1 MDTPLTLDE
10 LRQKWNEVLDLVER
24 EDRITWMA
32 FFDARLASFDGR
44 VLTLDYADSGKF
56 GGSHQF
62 PETRERQL
70 NLLKSAVKDVC
81 GVAIEVEQRP

>member
-10 LRQKWNEVLDLVER
+10 LRQQWNEVLDCVER

-32 FFDARLASFDGR
+32 FFDARLAAFDGKL
-44 VLTLDYADSGKF
+44 LTLDYSDSGKF

-62 PETRERQL
+62 PETRERQI
-70 NLLKSAVKDVC
+70 NLLKNAVKDVC
-81 GVAIEVEQRP
+81 GVDIEVEQRP

>member
-32 FFDARLASFDGR
+32 FFDARLASFDGK
-44 VLTLDYADSGKF
+44 VLTLDYSDSGKF

-70 NLLKSAVKDVC
+70 TLLKAAVKEIC
-81 GVAIEVEQRP
+81 GVEIEVEQRQ

>member
-1 MDTPLTLDE
+1 MDTPLTLEE
-10 LRQKWNEVLDLVER
+10 LRQQWNAVLDLVER

-32 FFDARLASFDGR
+32 FFDARLASFDGK
-44 VLTLDYADSGKF
+44 VLELDYSDSGKF

-70 NLLKSAVKDVC
+70 NLLKNAVKDIC
-81 GVAIEVEQRP
+81 GVEIEVEQRP

>member
-10 LRQKWNEVLDLVER
+10 LRQQWTGVLDCVER

-32 FFDARLASFDGR
+32 FFDARLAAFDGK
-44 VLTLDYADSGKF
+44 VLTLDYSDSGKF

-70 NLLKSAVKDVC
+70 NLLKAAIKDVC
-81 GVAIEVEQRP
+81 GVDIEVEQRP

>member
-10 LRQKWNEVLDLVER
+10 LRQQWNEILDCVER

-32 FFDARLASFDGR
+32 FFDARLADFDGK
-44 VLTLDYADSGKF
+44 VLTLDYSDSGKF

-70 NLLKSAVKDVC
+70 NLLKDAIKDVC
-81 GVAIEVEQRP
+81 GVEIEIEQRP

>member
-1 MDTPLTLDE
+1 MDTPLTLEE

-32 FFDARLASFDGR
+32 FFDARLASFDGK
-44 VLTLDYADSGKF
+44 VLELDYSDSGKF

-62 PETRERQL
+62 PETRERQI
-70 NLLKSAVKDVC
+70 NLLKNAVKDVC
-81 GVAIEVEQRP
+81 VVDIEVEQRP

>member
-10 LRQKWNEVLDLVER
+10 LRQQWNEVLDCIER

-32 FFDARLASFDGR
+32 FFDARLAAFDGK
-44 VLTLDYADSGKF
+44 VLTLDYSDSGKF

-62 PETRERQL
+62 PETRKRQI
-70 NLLKSAVKDVC
+70 NLLKSAIKDVC
-81 GVAIEVEQRP
+81 GVDIEVEQRP

>member
-1 MDTPLTLDE
+1 MDTPLTLEE

-32 FFDARLASFDGR
+32 FFDARLASFDGK
-44 VLTLDYADSGKF
+44 VLELDYSDSGKF

-62 PETRERQL
+62 PDTRERQI
-70 NLLKSAVKDVC
+70 NLLKNAVKDVC
-81 GVAIEVEQRP
+81 GVDIEVEQRP

>member
-1 MDTPLTLDE
+1 MDTPLTLNE

-32 FFDARLASFDGR
+32 FFDARLAAFDGT
-44 VLTLDYADSGKF
+44 VLELDYSDSGKF

-70 NLLKSAVKDVC
+70 KLLKAAVKDIC
-81 GVAIEVEQRP
+81 GIEIEIEQRP